1 MNLYLLRHASAGT
14 SRTNPALDAKRSLD
28 KEGKRHCLL
37 LGHVLSGMK
46 VQFDTVVSSP
56 LKRAVQTASL
66 VGNETGFEQKI
77 EFSDA
82 LGPEASY
89 PAFEKLL
96 EKHAECQEILLVGHE
111 PSISYLVG
119 KLAAGGGKNARPA
132 NIRMRKGS
140 IAKFS
145 MDRGKVE
152 LLWLIE
158 PRSLRALYASSTTKS
173 RRKTSRK

>member
-1 MNLYLLRHASAGT
+1 MNIYLLRHASAGT
-14 SRTNPALDAKRSLD
+14 RRTNPTLDAKRSLD

-66 VGNETGFEQKI
+66 VGTETGFEQKI
-77 EFSDA
+77 AFSDA
-82 LGPEASY
+82 LGPDASF
-89 PAFEKLL
+89 PAFEKMLNEYSDSEELL
-96 EKHAECQEILLVGHE
+96 VVGHE

-145 MDRGKVE
+145 LERGKTE
-152 LLWLIE
+152 LQWLIE